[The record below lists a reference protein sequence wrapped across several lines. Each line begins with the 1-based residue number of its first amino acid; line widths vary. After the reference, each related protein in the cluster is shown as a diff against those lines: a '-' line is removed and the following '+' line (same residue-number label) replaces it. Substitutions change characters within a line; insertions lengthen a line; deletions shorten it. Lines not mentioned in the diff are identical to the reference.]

1 MPAGIGNRF
10 PPTAAGVPP
19 LLHPPLHR
27 QLSRPLLF
35 RRWKSYNDRYDPS
48 CPWRGRS
55 CANVPWRY
63 WKACC
68 AGKKAVGLKDG
79 ACRPAPVGST
89 CASRGPA
96 NLDACESN
104 HRHLVLCTAQLCSN
118 GAPPDGTEL

>member
-1 MPAGIGNRF
+1 M
-10 PPTAAGVPP
+10 
-19 LLHPPLHR
+19 HPPLHH
-27 QLSRPLLF
+27 QLSCPFLF

-104 HRHLVLCTAQLCSN
+104 HRHLVLWCCVPHSSVHIVLHLTARSSDIWHCDIWRSS
-118 GAPPDGTEL
+118 